1 MRLHQVLGGAAT
13 TMLSAATIAVMTPAA
28 ASAAAPHTVVAGE
41 TMSGIAAANGISN
54 ESVAAYNGL
63 PADHVVVIGETI
75 LVPSAD
81 EAAATGAAT
90 TTASTG
96 TTTSAAPATGSHTVV
111 AGESF
116 SSIAAANGVTAEA
129 LAAAS
134 GLSLDSVIVPGQS
147 LSVPAATT
155 ATATAPTAS
164 PASTPSGS
172 LGYVPSPYGD
182 LALDSGAA
190 SSWNAMREE
199 SLNTYGQDIYP
210 GGALSAYRSYDQQ
223 AQLYSDYVNGTGAL
237 AAPPG
242 TSAHETGTAVDVP
255 DPAMRSIVDSLG
267 WAYGWGKTEAPDEWW
282 HLNWGG

>member
-1 MRLHQVLGGAAT
+1 MI
-13 TMLSAATIAVMTPAA
+13 SAAALAASSPAA
-28 ASAAAPHTVVAGE
+28 ASAAVPHTVVSGE
-41 TMSGIAAANGISN
+41 TMSGIAAANGVSN
-54 ESVAAYNGL
+54 EAVAAYNGL
-63 PADHVVVIGETI
+63 PADHVVIIGETI
-75 LVPSAD
+75 LVPTAD
-81 EAAATGAAT
+81 EAAATGAA
-90 TTASTG
+90 STST
-96 TTTSAAPATGSHTVV
+96 TTTSTSTGGHTVV

-129 LAAAS
+129 LATAN
-134 GLSLDSVIVPGQS
+134 GLSLDSVIVPGQT
-147 LSVPAATT
+147 LTVPAATT
-155 ATATAPTAS
+155 STATVATGS

-182 LALDSGAA
+182 LPMDSGAA

-210 GGALSAYRSYDQQ
+210 GGSLSAYRTYEQQ
-223 AQLYSDYVNGTGAL
+223 AQLYDDYLNGTGAL

-255 DPAMRSIVDSLG
+255 DPAMRSTIDSIG

>member
-1 MRLHQVLGGAAT
+1 MIAA
-13 TMLSAATIAVMTPAA
+13 AALAASTPAA
-28 ASAAAPHTVVAGE
+28 ASAAVSHTVVAGE
-41 TMSGIAAANGISN
+41 TMSGIAAANGVSN
-54 ESVAAYNGL
+54 EAVAAYNGL
-63 PADHVVVIGETI
+63 PADHIVIIGETI
-75 LVPSAD
+75 LVPTVD
-81 EAAATGAAT
+81 EAAATGATST
-90 TTASTG
+90 TTAASTTSTASTG
-96 TTTSAAPATGSHTVV
+96 GHTVL

-129 LAAAS
+129 LAAAN
-134 GLSLDSVIVPGQS
+134 GLSLDSVIVPGQT

-155 ATATAPTAS
+155 STVAAASAS
-164 PASTPSGS
+164 PSSTPSGS
-172 LGYVPSPYGD
+172 LGYVSSPYGD

-199 SLNTYGQDIYP
+199 SLQTYGQDIYP
-210 GGALSAYRSYDQQ
+210 GGPLSAYRSYDQQ
-223 AQLYSDYVNGTGAL
+223 AQLYDDYVNGTGAL

-255 DPAMRSIVDSLG
+255 DPGMRSAIDSLG